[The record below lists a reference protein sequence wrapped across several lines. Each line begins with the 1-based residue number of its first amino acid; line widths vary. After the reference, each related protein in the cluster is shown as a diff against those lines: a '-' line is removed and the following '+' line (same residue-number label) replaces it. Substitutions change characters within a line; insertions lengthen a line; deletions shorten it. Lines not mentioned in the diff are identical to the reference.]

1 MCEASLKASSL
12 KTNKIFSTTKIKKT
26 YLTDICSGVLV
37 IVAESLPVGADHSL
51 ESIQHPTRDT
61 MGSVHM
67 YRVYTCTV
75 YTPAPPEQSVH
86 NTASSPRSLER
97 EPYTPC
103 YHQLSL
109 QFIQSVTIK

>member
-1 MCEASLKASSL
+1 M
-12 KTNKIFSTTKIKKT
+12 
-26 YLTDICSGVLV
+26 LV

-75 YTPAPPEQSVH
+75 LVLTPRHAEADRSAGRHEGEPSVVSEEH
-86 NTASSPRSLER
+86 GE
-97 EPYTPC
+97 
-103 YHQLSL
+103 
-109 QFIQSVTIK
+109 